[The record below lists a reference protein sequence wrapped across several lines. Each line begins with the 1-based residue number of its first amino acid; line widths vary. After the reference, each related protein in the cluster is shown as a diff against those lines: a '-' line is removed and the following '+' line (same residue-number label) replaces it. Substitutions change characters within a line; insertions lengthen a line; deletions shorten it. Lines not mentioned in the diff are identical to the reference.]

1 MYLRRVFDLNKLNNL
16 GITMNSYSEIKKLVP
31 VLLDT
36 LRDNFGLM
44 NAISML
50 EKVDLTQA
58 FIPWESTSQGHKY
71 WKTVHTL
78 VSPVNHVG
86 PHVNSIDDIIKTI
99 PRILGILQRSFGEV
113 KAKEMLQGIQ
123 LPESKVNYPEESSEA
138 IYHFCL
144 WSGTPQGVGYWAAV
158 TKFIKFNE
166 AV

>member
-1 MYLRRVFDLNKLNNL
+1 
-16 GITMNSYSEIKKLVP
+16 MNSYTEIKKLVP
-31 VLLDT
+31 VVLDT

-58 FIPWESTSQGHKY
+58 DLLIKEGSKGANAIFDFVSWESTSQGYEY
-71 WKTVHTL
+71 WSTVHTL

-86 PHVNSIDDIIKTI
+86 HHVNSNEDIIKKM

-113 KAKEMLQGIQ
+113 KAKEMLQGIR
-123 LPESKVNYPEESSEA
+123 LPESKISYPEESAEA
-138 IYHFCL
+138 IYCFCL

-166 AV
+166 VV

>member
-1 MYLRRVFDLNKLNNL
+1 
-16 GITMNSYSEIKKLVP
+16 MNSYSEIKKSVP
-31 VLLDT
+31 VVLDT

-58 FIPWESTSQGHKY
+58 DLLIKKESKGANAIFDFVFWENTSQGYEY
-71 WKTVHTL
+71 WNTVHTL

-86 PHVNSIDDIIKTI
+86 HSVNSNDDIIRKI

-123 LPESKVNYPEESSEA
+123 LPESKVNYPEESAEA
-138 IYHFCL
+138 IYCFCL

-166 AV
+166 VV